1 MPHDQ
6 NFKWERYQQE
16 YTDEATAMSTF
27 AERFR
32 AEGRS
37 QGIQQGMREGREQ
50 GMQRGEVAML
60 VRLLER
66 KFGPV
71 PEALRPRIEA
81 ADERS
86 LLEWSERVL
95 SAATLEDVFQ

>member
-1 MPHDQ
+1 
-6 NFKWERYQQE
+6 
-16 YTDEATAMSTF
+16 MSTF

-37 QGIQQGMREGREQ
+37 QGLQQ

-66 KFGPV
+66 KFGHV

-81 ADERS
+81 ADEQS
-86 LLEWSERVL
+86 LLVWSERVL
-95 SAATLEDVFQ
+95 SAATLEDVFH

>member
-1 MPHDQ
+1 
-6 NFKWERYQQE
+6 
-16 YTDEATAMSTF
+16 MSTF

-60 VRLLER
+60 GRLLER